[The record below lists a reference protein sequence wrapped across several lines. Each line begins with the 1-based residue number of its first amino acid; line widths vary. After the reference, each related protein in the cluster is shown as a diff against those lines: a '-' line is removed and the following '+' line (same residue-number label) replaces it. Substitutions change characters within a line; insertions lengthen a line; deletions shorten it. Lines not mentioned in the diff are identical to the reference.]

1 MLDLLAKI
9 FGPSRA
15 VSVYIAG
22 KRFGI
27 PVLLL
32 AAFGVALWVMFSTTS
47 TDKYEH
53 VAYVEVAVLGT
64 TPLTTSDANAG
75 VFVDV
80 RMPDGSELK
89 LTETEGAISRSL
101 TERACVEQRR
111 NTTTGEMDHRLRL
124 PHRCGF

>member
-15 VSVYIAG
+15 VSVYVAG

-27 PVLLL
+27 PLLL
-32 AAFGVALWVMFSTTS
+32 LTAFGVALWVMFSTTD
-47 TDKYEH
+47 TDRYAH
-53 VAYVEVAVLGT
+53 VAYVEAAVLGT

-75 VFVDV
+75 VFVDI
-80 RMPDGSELK
+80 RLPDGTELK

-101 TERACVEQRR
+101 SERACVEQRR
-111 NTTTGEMDHRLRL
+111 DTATGSLEHRLRL